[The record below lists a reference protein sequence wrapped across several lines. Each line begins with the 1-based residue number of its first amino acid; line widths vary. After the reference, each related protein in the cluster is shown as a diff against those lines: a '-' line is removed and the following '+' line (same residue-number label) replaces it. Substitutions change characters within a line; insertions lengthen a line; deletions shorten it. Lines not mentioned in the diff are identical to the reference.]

1 MNILKRHTLL
11 EAVLILWYY
20 TVYDW
25 IWRLHTWFVWSED
38 TNACCQ
44 SKSQK
49 DKEQHL
55 CHTSLSNDQQGTTT
69 FTISKVYTHLLT
81 TCIHLNKTEFQNSPT
96 SCIPF
101 SLFISKRWYP
111 PPPQFLV
118 LELKTNLIVW
128 IKKLLHATCFQGN
141 IWPYTYPPPGDLISF
156 HSITTRQVLYFFQ
169 TDWVTEYE
177 HTFLPKLY

>member
-11 EAVLILWYY
+11 GAVLILWYY

-55 CHTSLSNDQQGTTT
+55 CHTSLSNDQQVTTT

-81 TCIHLNKTEFQNSPT
+81 IQLNKTEFQNSQHHAF
-96 SCIPF
+96 PF
-101 SLFISKRWYP
+101 PSLFLKDDTTPPHP
-111 PPPQFLV
+111 PPHFWFW
-118 LELKTNLIVW
+118 NS
-128 IKKLLHATCFQGN
+128 KLT
-141 IWPYTYPPPGDLISF
+141 WS
-156 HSITTRQVLYFFQ
+156 S
-169 TDWVTEYE
+169 E
-177 HTFLPKLY
+177 